1 MMLLTA
7 TSSAATATS
16 TAWTRSPSFAVVT
29 GEEHRHRRTV
39 QVVSAAASRQKC
51 TRGEKYRVV
60 YIVPHSHS
68 RGRRRRAF
76 QEEVFG
82 GRSQAPRF
90 GHGGRDAVRT
100 RATSGGEG
108 SGRDDDD
115 DDEEEK
121 YYEAWAKYPD
131 DPGVPPEITNLL
143 REVGD
148 DREPDVWKTKPPWCQ
163 PWTIVLTGS
172 MVVYAPTAVFHAKWL
187 SALVALPIGAW
198 WYLFLIIFP
207 KQFKEYVEAARGYYK
222 K

>member
-1 MMLLTA
+1 MLLKA

-16 TAWTRSPSFAVVT
+16 SAWARSPSFAVVT
-29 GEEHRHRRTV
+29 GAHPRTV
-39 QVVSAAASRQKC
+39 VGIAATSRRKC
-51 TRGEKYRVV
+51 TRGEKYAYRVG
-60 YIVPHSHS
+60 IIPHS